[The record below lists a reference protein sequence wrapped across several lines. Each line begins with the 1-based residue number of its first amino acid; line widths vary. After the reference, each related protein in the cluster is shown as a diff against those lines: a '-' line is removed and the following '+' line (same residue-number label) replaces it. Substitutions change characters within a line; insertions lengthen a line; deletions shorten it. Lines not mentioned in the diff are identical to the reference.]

1 MPTSYPGSLDSFTN
15 KVDGTSDVLAAD
27 INNLQDAVAAIQTR
41 LGLSSSG
48 ANITAGGGTMTGALN
63 SSVGFGV
70 YPFRTTGNIGGSYV
84 DWSNT
89 RTPALQVD
97 AESPTSAYMIWRA
110 TQWNSRHLAGMD
122 AYAGGSTSSTP
133 KVDLHVGTTT
143 NAFVF
148 QEGGHFTAV
157 GNVTAYSDERLKT
170 NWQPLAPDF
179 LTRFSRVKTG
189 VYDRT
194 DTGETQVGVS
204 AQSLRE
210 VLPQAVLEDDK
221 GTLSVAYGNAALAAC
236 VELAKRVVEQEARIA
251 HLEALVAKLVED

>member
-1 MPTSYPGSLDSFTN
+1 MPTSYPGGFDSYTN
-15 KVDGTSDVLAAD
+15 KVDGFTDVLAGD
-27 INNLQDAVAAIQTR
+27 INNLQDAMVAVQTR
-41 LGLSSSG
+41 LGNTASG

-63 SSVGFGV
+63 SSVGFGA
-70 YPFRTTGNIGGSYV
+70 YAFRTTGNIGGSYV
-84 DWSNT
+84 DWTGS
-89 RTPALQVD
+89 RAPALQVD
-97 AESPTSAYMIWRA
+97 AETPTSAYMIWRA

-122 AYAGGSTSSTP
+122 AYAGGSTSSP
-133 KVDLHVGTTT
+133 PRVDLHVGTTT

-148 QEGGHFTAV
+148 QQGGHFTAV
-157 GNVTAYSDERLKT
+157 GNVTAYSDERLKA
-170 NWQPLAPDF
+170 NWRPLAPDF

-236 VELAKRVVEQEARIA
+236 VELAKRVVEQEARIKR
-251 HLEALVAKLVED
+251 LEALVDKLVEG